1 MKRPYY
7 TARVLSAIGRR
18 PLCVRARLNCRV
30 MTMERDLP
38 VRRRADISSV
48 VAARIVQYLAEEK
61 FPLGTHIPTQ
71 DLADRF
77 AVSRSPVSEA
87 LKLLS
92 EKGLVTHQPNKGY
105 FISAT
110 APADPEHVGLA
121 VEDGLSSIYFRIAE
135 DRLSGRLEDQV
146 SESQLRQTYGV
157 TRSQLNQLL
166 SRIGQEGW
174 AVRRPGYGW
183 TFSTI
188 LTTPEALEQTY
199 RLRMAIEP
207 AALLEPTYKLSR
219 EAAEQCR
226 ETEQWFLSGGIETA
240 SAVTLYERG
249 VRFHETLVAASH
261 NPFFLDALRRVNRVR
276 RLLAYRSMI
285 DRQRYYS
292 QTREHLHILDLL
304 MRERND
310 EAAVAM
316 AKHLRSVVRNL
327 KKIKPLLKV

>member
-1 MKRPYY
+1 
-7 TARVLSAIGRR
+7 
-18 PLCVRARLNCRV
+18 
-30 MTMERDLP
+30 MERDLP
-38 VRRRADISSV
+38 VRRRSDISSV

-61 FPLGTHIPTQ
+61 LPVGTHIPTQ

-77 AVSRSPVSEA
+77 AVSRSPVNQA

-92 EKGLVTHQPNKGY
+92 GKGLVAHRPNKGY

-110 APADPEHVGLA
+110 APATPEHIGLA
-121 VEDGLSSIYFRIAE
+121 LEDELSLVYFRIAE
-135 DRLSGRLEDQV
+135 DRLSGRLGDQV
-146 SESQLRQTYGV
+146 SETFLRQTYGV
-157 TRSQLNQLL
+157 TRSQLSQLL

-174 AVRRPGYGW
+174 AARRPGYGW
-183 TFSTI
+183 TFSPI

-207 AALLEPTYKLSR
+207 AALIEPTFQLSR
-219 EAAEQCR
+219 EAADQCR
-226 ETEQWFLSGGIETA
+226 EIEQWFLSGGIETA
-240 SAVTLYERG
+240 SADTLYERG
-249 VRFHETLVAASH
+249 VRFHETLAAAAR

-304 MRERND
+304 VQDRND
-310 EAAVAM
+310 EAASAM
-316 AKHLRSVVRNL
+316 ARHLRSVVRNL
-327 KKIKPLLKV
+327 KRIKPLLKVGAGAPIST